1 MRILGMLRADKH
13 SEAGAPPS
21 KELIERM
28 GTFVEEV
35 TKAGVLVASDGLHPS
50 ANGKRVKLAGGKFTV
65 IDGPFTESKDC
76 LLYTSPS
83 PRDGLLSRMPSS
95 A

>member
-1 MRILGMLRADKH
+1 MLRADEH

-35 TKAGVLVASDGLHPS
+35 TKAGVMLASDGLHPS
-50 ANGKRVKLAGGKFTV
+50 AKGKRV
-65 IDGPFTESKDC
+65 
-76 LLYTSPS
+76 
-83 PRDGLLSRMPSS
+83 
-95 A
+95 

>member
-1 MRILGMLRADKH
+1 M
-13 SEAGAPPS
+13 STPNAPT
-21 KELIERM
+21 E
-28 GTFVEEV
+28 
-35 TKAGVLVASDGLHPS
+35 GLH
-50 ANGKRVKLAGGKFTV
+50 AFILAGGKGVRLRPYTTNIPKPLVPIGDRYSILEIVMRQLAAQGFTRV
-65 IDGPFTESKDC
+65 TIAIGHLGHVC